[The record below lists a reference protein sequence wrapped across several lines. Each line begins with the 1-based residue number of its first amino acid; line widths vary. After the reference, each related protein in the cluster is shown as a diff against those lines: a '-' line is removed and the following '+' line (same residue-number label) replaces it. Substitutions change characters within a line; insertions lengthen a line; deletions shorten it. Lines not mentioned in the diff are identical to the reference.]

1 MKHAALALAGAA
13 MALAA
18 PASAA
23 DPITGRWITEDRDA
37 VITIAPCGANLCG
50 KISKFLVAPPQGVN
64 QRDVNNPDKSKR
76 SRKLLGTPVLTS
88 FSEDGD
94 LWRGRI
100 YDPKSGKDYR
110 SPPSLRLRGASARSA
125 RPRTGPARTEP
136 QSPIASASS
145 VAACSGVRLSSVRS
159 TA

>member
-110 SPPSLRLRGASARSA
+110 SVIR
-125 RPRTGPARTEP
+125 RT
-136 QSPIASASS
+136 SASKLEDKGCLGPFCQTQNWTR
-145 VAACSGVRLSSVRS
+145 AN
-159 TA
+159 